1 VVEIRHDGGHLSG
14 SGLLGVDTTRVPVS
28 FIDINAKTG
37 QIVNIV
43 RVRKATAWENVPTP
57 GI

>member
-1 VVEIRHDGGHLSG
+1 
-14 SGLLGVDTTRVPVS
+14 VDTTRVPVS